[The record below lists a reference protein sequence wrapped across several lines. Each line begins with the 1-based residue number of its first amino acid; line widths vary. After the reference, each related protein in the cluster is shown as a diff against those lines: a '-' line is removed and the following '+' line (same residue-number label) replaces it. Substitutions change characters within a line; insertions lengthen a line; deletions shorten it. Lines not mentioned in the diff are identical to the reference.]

1 MFQFITKTSLV
12 LLVLLAFAFN
22 SNAQTKW
29 QTDTLHVKGNCS
41 MCKKRIEE
49 AAYIKGVKSADWNKT
64 TKVLTVVYTPAKTTR
79 KAVTQAVLKAGHD
92 ASTELALDKHYK
104 NLPGCCA
111 YRTGT
116 CND

>member
-1 MFQFITKTSLV
+1 MFQLFFKASLV
-12 LLVLLAFAFN
+12 LLVLLANTFY
-22 SNAQTKW
+22 SKAQTKW
-29 QTDTLHVKGNCS
+29 QTDTLHVLGNCS

-49 AAYIKGVKSADWNKT
+49 ATYIKGIKSADWNKT
-64 TKVLTVVYTPAKTTR
+64 TKVLTVVYTPAKTSRT
-79 KAVTQAVLKAGHD
+79 AILQAVLTAGHD
-92 ASTELALDKHYK
+92 ASGQLALDKHYK